1 MKKSGIVLL
10 SVLIILGGYFIVK
23 KYPSKNDTL
32 NEKFQYK
39 TASVSEE
46 NNADKNQVNQSITE
60 SRQNAITRAVSELT
74 PSVVGINVTAVIQY
88 SYESLFSR
96 NPFWR
101 RLFRPEIFEQ
111 EVKELGSGFIISKDG
126 YIITNQH
133 VVEDA
138 KEIIVTL
145 STGEKYNAEIIG
157 QDKQTDISLLKI
169 NGIDF
174 PSAKM
179 GNSED
184 IIIGEWAIALG
195 NPFGLSQYNNQ
206 PSVTVGVISSFDM
219 DFGEIEDG
227 RVYMNMIQTDASINP
242 GNSGGPLANSEGEV
256 IGMNS
261 FIYTKSEG
269 SIGLGFAIPINKV
282 MEIVNDLRQKGQVNR
297 NWATGIEIT
306 TDWRYLR
313 RVSAYNQLGYGLLV
327 SKVDKNSSADKAGIE
342 AGDLIVEIDGIK
354 IRRTYDIRQY
364 IKENDLRPGD
374 TVNLKLVRDRKTI
387 ETNLTL
393 GTQ

>member
-1 MKKSGIVLL
+1 MKKSGILFL
-10 SVLIILGGYFIVK
+10 SVILILGGYFISK
-23 KYPSKNDTL
+23 KYSSGSDPVS
-32 NEKFQYK
+32 EKFQVK
-39 TASVSEE
+39 TASAGIGNST
-46 NNADKNQVNQSITE
+46 NKSQTDQSVAL
-60 SRQNAITRAVSELT
+60 SRQNAITKAVAVLT
-74 PSVVGINVTAVIQY
+74 PSVVGINVTAVVQY
-88 SYESLFSR
+88 TYESFFSR
-96 NPFWR
+96 DPFWKR
-101 RLFRPEIFEQ
+101 FFRPEIFQQ
-111 EVKELGSGFIISKDG
+111 EVKELGSGFIISNDG
-126 YIITNQH
+126 YIVTNQH

-145 STGEKYNAEIIG
+145 TTGEKYNAEIIG
-157 QDKQTDISLLKI
+157 QDKQTDIALLKI
-169 NGIDF
+169 EGKDF
-174 PSAKM
+174 PPAKL
-179 GNSED
+179 GNSD
-184 IIIGEWAIALG
+184 NIIIGEWTIALG

-269 SIGLGFAIPINKV
+269 SIGLGFATPINKV
-282 MEIVNDLRQKGQVNR
+282 MGIVRELSGQGKVNR

-313 RVSAYNQLGYGLLV
+313 RVNAYNRLGYGILV
-327 SKVDKNSSADKAGIE
+327 SKVDKNSSADKAGIKS
-342 AGDLIVEIDGIK
+342 GDLIIEIEGIK
-354 IRRTYDIRQY
+354 IQRTYDIRQY

-374 TVNLKLVRDRKTI
+374 TVRLKLVRDGRTI